1 MSDVLYPLAP
11 IGTLDV
17 ARISRTIKDEFE
29 DGSQQSRR
37 LWSEKNFKR
46 RFTVKHQNLTRQEF
60 EILSSFLVARDGGYD
75 SFWFRDNWN
84 YGGNAKVRLA
94 SDLPIDRGGAPV
106 YSPQLVLEEVAP
118 VRALPSFA
126 EVATAAGQT
135 GNGGLFHVWL
145 DANREVEYTN
155 SGDESLGIVYTSTLK
170 NFARNDTSYPA
181 YDLSAVHTA
190 NFYGKLNS
198 ISAQYQSFWSHY
210 WPSST
215 YRNRWKS
222 SSFNSLSGSTQP
234 AVTLFALVKHGT
246 SSSANK
252 VLFGIGNAGTGLA
265 HGIQLRSDN
274 YYAPWLGGAE
284 SWGTAQYQNSAA
296 DTWRSIAVT
305 WPAASNSASLYV
317 NGALIGTEAE
327 TRNYAGGSIFLGA
340 APDDTLM
347 VGAQSFNNAIQ
358 HAMMWSAELT
368 LAQIKALHNLFAYQ
382 YGMTTV

>member
-1 MSDVLYPLAP
+1 MSNVLYPLAP
-11 IGTLDV
+11 TGSLEV

-46 RFTVKHQNLTRQEF
+46 RFTVRHQNLTRQEF

-84 YGGNAKVRLA
+84 YGGNAKVRLVG
-94 SDLPIDRGGAPV
+94 DFPIDRSGAPI

-145 DANREVEYTN
+145 DPNREIEYTN
-155 SGDESLGIVYTSTLK
+155 TGDDSLGIVYTPTLK
-170 NFARNDTSYPA
+170 NFARNDTTYPA
-181 YDLSAVHTA
+181 YDPAAVHTA
-190 NFYGKLNS
+190 NYYGKLNT
-198 ISAQYQSFWSHY
+198 ITAQYQSFWSPY
-210 WPSST
+210 WPSNT
-215 YRNRWKS
+215 YRYRWKS
-222 SSFNSLSGSTQP
+222 SAFNSLSGSTQP

-246 SSSANK
+246 STTANK
-252 VLFGIGNAGTGLA
+252 VLFGVGSSGAGLA

-274 YYAPWLGGAE
+274 YYAPWLGGSE
-284 SWGTAQYQNSAA
+284 TWSTAQYENSAA

-305 WPAASNSASLYV
+305 WAAASNTANLYV
-317 NGALIGTEAE
+317 NGALIGSESE

-340 APDDTLM
+340 APDDTLL
-347 VGAQSFNNAIQ
+347 VGAQSFNNAIA
-358 HAMMWSAELT
+358 HCMMWADDLSMAE
-368 LAQIKALHNLFAYQ
+368 IKAVHNLFAYQ
-382 YGMTTV
+382 YGMATV